1 MRIRPLAYF
10 ILFALNLYLLIAQV
24 QLYQSPVETITSPQL
39 GYYNLSKTLFTI
51 VLIDSVIM
59 LPYMVMLLIGAVL
72 NASWLYPARLYCA
85 ITAIIIVVSF
95 AIFEMYL
102 SFWTVPKQFVAVDIS
117 FLYLFAEGSVSVL
130 EAFKRG

>member
-39 GYYNLSKTLFTI
+39 GYYNLPKTLFTA

-59 LPYMVMLLIGAVL
+59 LPYMVMLLIGSVL

-85 ITAIIIVVSF
+85 ITAIILSF
-95 AIFEMYL
+95 SFELFEMWF
-102 SFWTVPKQFVAVDIS
+102 SFWTIPKQFLSINIS
-117 FLYLFAEGSVSVL
+117 FLYLVAEGSVSVL
-130 EAFKRG
+130 EAFKHG